1 MIGKDEIF
9 IVPVTQGLIYFQ
21 ADKKTT
27 GRFLSSLTKKE
38 MVKKLWSRRKKCTK
52 SCELSLFRILL
63 RTIAQETASQKSQRK
78 CSKEERG
85 GVQYICF
92 FGKGVPII
100 RHTSQWKDG
109 AS

>member
-1 MIGKDEIF
+1 M
-9 IVPVTQGLIYFQ
+9 
-21 ADKKTT
+21 
-27 GRFLSSLTKKE
+27 
-38 MVKKLWSRRKKCTK
+38 K
-52 SCELSLFRILL
+52 SCELSLFHILL

-92 FGKGVPII
+92 FGKRVAVI